1 MGMPQRPPRV
11 PLIVE
16 RVRLIVERVR
26 VFGGCAVAG

>member
-1 MGMPQRPPRV
+1 MGMPQRPARV